1 MKSNRLRPPAYL
13 FTSLVVMG
21 LLHSLCPVARFIAY
35 PYNFLGGVP
44 LLLGVILNLVADAA
58 FKKHGTTVKPF
69 EESTALITGG
79 VFRISRHPM
88 YLGML
93 LILLGIATLMGSL
106 TPFVVVVAFGISMEL
121 VFVRFEESM
130 LEKKFG
136 RIWLEYKRQVRRWI

>member
-1 MKSNRLRPPAYL
+1 M
-13 FTSLVVMG
+13 
-21 LLHSLCPVARFIAY
+21 
-35 PYNFLGGVP
+35 
-44 LLLGVILNLVADAA
+44 LGVILNLVADAA
-58 FKKHGTTVKPF
+58 FKKHGTTIKPF